1 MSAALKRPPVRG
13 LLRQG
18 ERLAPHTSW
27 RVGGPADHYFE
38 PADREDLIG
47 FVRALPANEP
57 VLWIG
62 LGSNLLVRD
71 GGFRGTVIGLHGALD
86 AIRLEAEDR
95 IHAEAGAHCARLAKF
110 ATAQRKAG
118 LGFMAGIPGTVG
130 GALAMNAG
138 AWGGETWPVV
148 REVEVLLRD
157 GSTHWLTPQAFV
169 TGYRHVEAPEQ
180 VLGYLA
186 ARFAVSEDSD
196 GSYAKATKESLAK
209 RKATQPV
216 GKPSA
221 GSTFRNPPG
230 DHAARLIESCGL
242 KGHRIGGA
250 SVSTLHANFLI
261 TEDGA
266 TAADVEALI
275 AHIRDTVKQSTGVE
289 LHPEVRV
296 VGEAGPD
303 RGPVD
308 LNPGFRPA
316 ADGRAGGEPSDAG
329 APGMAGQKPGEKQ

>member
-1 MSAALKRPPVRG
+1 MNAAMKMPTVRG
-13 LLRQG
+13 LLLRN
-18 ERLAPHTSW
+18 EPLAMRTSW
-27 RVGGPADHYFE
+27 RVGGPADTYFE
-38 PADREDLIG
+38 PADRADLLA
-47 FVRALPANEP
+47 FVAALPANEP

-71 GGFRGTVIGLHGALD
+71 GGVRGTVIGLHGALD
-86 AIRLEAEDR
+86 AIRLEGENT

-110 ATAQRKAG
+110 ATAQRKSG

-148 REVEVLLRD
+148 SEAEVVLRD
-157 GSTHWLTPQAFV
+157 GTTHWLTPAAFV

-186 ARFAVSEDSD
+186 ARFAVGEDSD

-275 AHIRDTVKQSTGVE
+275 AHLRATVQARTGVE

-296 VGEAGPD
+296 VGEA
-303 RGPVD
+303 
-308 LNPGFRPA
+308 A
-316 ADGRAGGEPSDAG
+316 
-329 APGMAGQKPGEKQ
+329 